1 MTGDSTEESTQ
12 RRPRSRRLFAT
23 TCVLVVALGAGWVAG
38 LKTHETIDLAQ
49 LPSAARAKLAGLG
62 SLVETSRMRL
72 SATLQRRATD
82 EQTTPESSPTTERAR
97 FVAREIEGI
106 SLKIDQCQVSS
117 EAAVESLR
125 DTLNQIVSSLEGSQR
140 QLEAEFEALR
150 ARLDRGDRND
160 PAATRN
166 DPAATGPVITR
177 LQELNERLDRIERS
191 AAVAALSK
199 APQPAVANNS
209 VPGTTTTALAPDSAA
224 ATAPKSGDKPPN
236 AETNRIPNWIVREVI
251 DGTAILQGPRG
262 VIEVSTGDLIPGVG
276 RVQSIAKKGGR
287 WIVAT
292 NKGVISAR

>member
-1 MTGDSTEESTQ
+1 MTGDTTEESTR

-38 LKTHETIDLAQ
+38 LKTHETTDLAQ
-49 LPSAARAKLAGLG
+49 LSSAARAKLADLG
-62 SLVETSRMRL
+62 SLIETSRMRL
-72 SATLQRRATD
+72 SATLQRQATD
-82 EQTTPESSPTTERAR
+82 EQTTPESSSTAERAR

-106 SLKIDQCQVSS
+106 SLKIDQGHASS

-125 DTLNQIVSSLEGSQR
+125 DTLNRIVSSLESNQR

-160 PAATRN
+160 PAT
-166 DPAATGPVITR
+166 TGPVITR

-199 APQPAVANNS
+199 VSQPAVTNNS
-209 VPGTTTTALAPDSAA
+209 MSGTTTTALAPDLAA
-224 ATAPKSGDKPPN
+224 ASAPKPGDKPPS

-262 VIEVSTGDLIPGVG
+262 IIGVSAGDLIPGIG

-292 NKGVISAR
+292 NRGVISAR

>member
-62 SLVETSRMRL
+62 SLIETSRMRL

-82 EQTTPESSPTTERAR
+82 EQTTPESSPTTERAK
-97 FVAREIEGI
+97 FVARGIEGI

-160 PAATRN
+160 PAV
-166 DPAATGPVITR
+166 TGPVITR

-199 APQPAVANNS
+199 APQPAVAYNS
-209 VPGTTTTALAPDSAA
+209 VPGTMTTALAPDSA
-224 ATAPKSGDKPPN
+224 ATAPKSGDKPPS